1 MIQELGHFR
10 RIIKHYIVLALR
22 LAGAG
27 MDYDLHAELDTA
39 FKDLEPAI
47 RRIVRDELDE
57 RERMT
62 KEATE

>member
-10 RIIKHYIVLALR
+10 HILKHYIVLALR
-22 LAGAG
+22 LAGAS

-39 FKDLEPAI
+39 FEGLESAI

-57 RERMT
+57 QMT
-62 KEATE
+62 KEVTE